1 MASYPQLRLPTILVQ
16 ADAIDPRPTLLIVT
30 ECDLLDR
37 SIFSTYTTL
46 APISKASLVSGYSDL
61 QWGMPPLSAY
71 TPFESLLFFQCLASL
86 NPSPANFA
94 AISDT
99 LRENR
104 FIKEDDAFDTNRL
117 TPQALEELY
126 TTLLQEGIDDSL
138 DNNGLQDGGSTNSKK
153 RKIISGAGASQ
164 SHAAIIPELV
174 SQLYARYKDR
184 VTKEIREEEKRYR
197 DISQEIERLQKDAL
211 QELAVPAAPEQKAP
225 AGLTGAPTE
234 QASDKMD
241 LDIKEDA
248 KLVENATPTVAK
260 IPEQAQADVQVR
272 PPVPPEQKPAP
283 APPVATTPLSPK
295 PELAPP
301 TPNLSKQPAPAPPVS
316 LPRGAPQQLQP
327 PQPPQSPKIPTPQP
341 QQLLSKQATSAGPKP
356 PPVTTTPPIRPA
368 VNGKPPTL
376 APQPP
381 AKPQLSPNIQ
391 VKVPPP
397 PQPQRQPQPPSR
409 GAANRNQPNLP
420 PGSTIVFQAQQ
431 GPSQP
436 ATPTPQRQVHPG
448 DPGFGRGTPVPVGSP
463 AFPQLPPGQQ
473 QFQQWVP
480 HPQAGVFPATPHA
493 PPPYNNQPMLPKQ
506 GTFVPHDSTGK
517 PVPIASQTHGPATPG
532 PFPHPMQTPMAQ
544 MHPQT
549 TPFTATPSFSG
560 MKQRPHRPSM
570 DTAGSLTPWKRT
582 PNLHINI
589 PETPGSPPR
598 PRPEDV
604 SPISERAPSPIE
616 PSIKEPQKKRGR
628 GRKQSVPA
636 DTEAVPAK
644 AENLAATS
652 GTRRAGSTASTRSR
666 ARSVASRDEES
677 ATELATAQRIKHE
690 APPTPAGVAEDVEA
704 ETRAGTRRKGAP
716 GEEAQGKTRGKRK
729 RGASEALEADTIQP
743 TPSRGVSSQLVYCTR
758 NFTRTGAP
766 IMNDV
771 AAHKHAS
778 IFAKPLTERDAP
790 GYKDLIYRPQDLK
803 SIRGALSQGN
813 RAVAAATE
821 AAAAEGESPMPSG
834 TPSKNTAWLAKTPE
848 LIPPKAIVN
857 SSQLE
862 KELIRMFAN
871 AIMFNPAPDV
881 ERGFGRSFR
890 MIRPD
895 QSAATTR
902 SSSHPWDLD
911 EGGISRDTREM
922 CDDVEK
928 AVTKWRAAERTTTT
942 DEAANKSMLS
952 LRGSSGDSN
961 ADAIDENK

>member
-1 MASYPQLRLPTILVQ
+1 
-16 ADAIDPRPTLLIVT
+16 
-30 ECDLLDR
+30 
-37 SIFSTYTTL
+37 
-46 APISKASLVSGYSDL
+46 
-61 QWGMPPLSAY
+61 MPPLSAY

-86 NPSPANFA
+86 NSRPTNFA

-99 LRENR
+99 LRKNQ

-126 TTLLQEGIDDSL
+126 TTLLQEGIDDPL
-138 DNNGLQDGGSTNSKK
+138 DKNGLKDGGHTNPKK
-153 RKIISGAGASQ
+153 RKIISGAGTSQ
-164 SHAAIIPELV
+164 SQVAIIPELV

-211 QELAVPAAPEQKAP
+211 QEPAVPALPEQKAP
-225 AGLTGAPTE
+225 TGPTGDAAE
-234 QASDKMD
+234 QVSDKMD

-248 KLVENATPTVAK
+248 KLVENAAPSVPKA
-260 IPEQAQADVQVR
+260 PEQGRVETQV
-272 PPVPPEQKPAP
+272 PSS
-283 APPVATTPLSPK
+283 PVATTPLPPK
-295 PELAPP
+295 PELPSP
-301 TPNLSKQPAPAPPVS
+301 TPDLSKQKTPQPTVPAPKAV
-316 LPRGAPQQLQP
+316 PQQAQSSQP
-327 PQPPQSPKIPTPQP
+327 PQIPTPQP
-341 QQLLSKQATSAGPKP
+341 QQLLSKQATPGGRLP
-356 PPVTTTPPIRPA
+356 PPVTSTPPIKSA
-368 VNGKPPTL
+368 VNGKTPTL

-381 AKPQLSPNIQ
+381 AMPQLSPNIQ

-397 PQPQRQPQPPSR
+397 PQAQRPPQPSSR
-409 GAANRNQPNLP
+409 GAAANRNQPNLP

-436 ATPTPQRQVHPG
+436 ATPTPQRQAHASG
-448 DPGFGRGTPVPVGSP
+448 PGFGRATPVPVGSP

-473 QFQQWVP
+473 QFQQWIP
-480 HPQAGVFPATPHA
+480 HPQAGVSPATPHA
-493 PPPYNNQPMLPKQ
+493 PPQYNNQPMMSKQ
-506 GTFVPHDSTGK
+506 GTFVPHDAAGK
-517 PVPIASQTHGPATPG
+517 PVPITQQSHGPVTPG

-544 MHPQT
+544 VHPQA
-549 TPFTATPSFSG
+549 TPATATPSFSG
-560 MKQRPHRPSM
+560 LKQQRPHRPSM

-582 PNLHINI
+582 PNLRINI

-616 PSIKEPQKKRGR
+616 LVEPSVKEPQKKRGR
-628 GRKQSVPA
+628 GRKQSVPPDA
-636 DTEAVPAK
+636 EAVSSKAK
-644 AENLAATS
+644 NLTTTS
-652 GTRRAGSTASTRSR
+652 GMRRAGSAASTRSR

-677 ATELATAQRIKHE
+677 ATELATAQRKIKHE
-690 APPTPAGVAEDVEA
+690 APPTPAGVAEDVEV
-704 ETRAGTRRKGAP
+704 ETRAGTRRKLAA
-716 GEEAQGKTRGKRK
+716 GEEAQSKRAKRK
-729 RGASEALEADTIQP
+729 RGASEALEVDTIQP

-778 IFAKPLTERDAP
+778 IFSKPLTERDAP

-821 AAAAEGESPMPSG
+821 AASSSATAEGESPNPSG
-834 TPSKNTAWLAKTPE
+834 TPSKHAAWLTKTPE

-871 AIMFNPAPDV
+871 AIMFNPAPDS
-881 ERGFGRSFR
+881 ERGFGPSFR
-890 MIRPD
+890 MIRPGK
-895 QSAATTR
+895 SSATTR
-902 SSSHPWDLD
+902 SSSHAWDLD

-928 AVTKWRAAERTTTT
+928 AVTKWRAAERTTT
-942 DEAANKSMLS
+942 DEAGNKSMLS

-961 ADAIDENK
+961 LDAMDDHK

>member
-1 MASYPQLRLPTILVQ
+1 M
-16 ADAIDPRPTLLIVT
+16 
-30 ECDLLDR
+30 
-37 SIFSTYTTL
+37 
-46 APISKASLVSGYSDL
+46 SGYSDL

-71 TPFESLLFFQCLASL
+71 TPLESLLFFQCLASL
-86 NPSPANFA
+86 NTRPTNFA

-99 LRENR
+99 LRKNQ

-138 DNNGLQDGGSTNSKK
+138 DKNGVQDGGSANPKK
-153 RKIISGAGASQ
+153 RKIISGVGASQ
-164 SHAAIIPELV
+164 SHTAIIPELV
-174 SQLYARYKDR
+174 TQLYARYKDR
-184 VTKEIREEEKRYR
+184 VTKEIREEEKKYR
-197 DISQEIERLQKDAL
+197 DISQEIEKIQKDAL
-211 QELAVPAAPEQKAP
+211 QEQAVPAVPEQKAL
-225 AGLTGAPTE
+225 AGAAAE

-248 KLVENATPTVAK
+248 KLVEKAAPTVAK
-260 IPEQAQADVQVR
+260 TTEPARVDVQV
-272 PPVPPEQKPAP
+272 PAPVPLEQKPAP
-283 APPVATTPLSPK
+283 PPPVATTPLPPR
-295 PELAPP
+295 PEFSPP
-301 TPNLSKQPAPAPPVS
+301 TPDLSKQQAPLPPVP
-316 LPRGAPQQLQP
+316 LPQATPQLQP
-327 PQPPQSPKIPTPQP
+327 PQPTQSPKISTPQP
-341 QQLLSKQATSAGPKP
+341 QQVSPKQATPGGHI
-356 PPVTTTPPIRPA
+356 PPVTSTPPIRSA
-368 VNGKPPTL
+368 VPGKPPTL

-381 AKPQLSPNIQ
+381 AKQQLSPNIQ

-436 ATPTPQRQVHPG
+436 ATPTPQRQAHAAG
-448 DPGFGRGTPVPVGSP
+448 PGFGRGTPVPVGSP
-463 AFPQLPPGQQ
+463 AFSQLPPGQQ

-493 PPPYNNQPMLPKQ
+493 PLPYKIQSMMPKQ

-517 PVPIASQTHGPATPG
+517 PVPIAPQGHGPATPG

-544 MHPQT
+544 MHPQATPT
-549 TPFTATPSFSG
+549 TTTPSFSG
-560 MKQRPHRPSM
+560 MKPRPHRPSI

-616 PSIKEPQKKRGR
+616 PVAPSVKEQKRRGR
-628 GRKQSVPA
+628 GRKQSVPPET
-636 DTEAVPAK
+636 DAVSTK
-644 AENLAATS
+644 AVTATS
-652 GTRRAGSTASTRSR
+652 GTKRAGSTASTRSR
-666 ARSVASRDEES
+666 ARSIMSRDDES
-677 ATELATAQRIKHE
+677 ASELTTAHRRIKHE
-690 APPTPAGVAEDVEA
+690 APPTPAGVADDVEL
-704 ETRAGTRRKGAP
+704 ETRASTRRKGAA
-716 GEEAQGKTRGKRK
+716 GDDARSKSRGKRK
-729 RGASEALEADTIQP
+729 RGASEALETDMIQP
-743 TPSRGVSSQLVYCTR
+743 PPSRGVSSQLVYCTR

-778 IFAKPLTERDAP
+778 IFAKPLTEREAP

-834 TPSKNTAWLAKTPE
+834 TPSKNTAWLAKTSE

-871 AIMFNPAPDV
+871 AIMFNPAPDA
-881 ERGFGRSFR
+881 ERGFGPSFR
-890 MIRPD
+890 MIRHG
-895 QSAATTR
+895 QSSATTR

-942 DEAANKSMLS
+942 EEVANKSMLS

-961 ADAIDENK
+961 AEAMDEK